1 MMLRSRNELNLEVV
15 LHKYE
20 LTVWADADD
29 SEAQTYTGKKL
40 RGIE

>member
-1 MMLRSRNELNLEVV
+1 MMLRARNKLDVEVV

-29 SEAQTYTGKKL
+29 Q
-40 RGIE
+40 

>member
-1 MMLRSRNELNLEVV
+1 MMLRPRNELNLEVV

-29 SEAQTYTGKKL
+29 Q
-40 RGIE
+40 